1 MRLPSSTSIR
11 PRSWMFYTF
20 DFGKLPVGLLMPWE
34 GSATVAGAERIQR
47 GLQGG
52 SGSLAEPVDAATRP
66 NWRGY
71 LVILTGLFMLSN
83 LYLISMVAPTDF
95 VLGHIQRV
103 FYFHVPIAVMSF
115 LAFFLVFV
123 ASAIYLVR
131 RGPRWDSLAHS
142 CAEVGLLFVT
152 LALLTGVIWARPVWG
167 TWWTWE
173 PRLTTTL
180 ILWLIYVAYLM
191 IRFNAPNSSK
201 GARYSAVVG
210 IVGFV
215 DVPIVYYS
223 VVWWRSI
230 HPAPVVGPFSEA
242 NALDGTMLAILMF
255 SLVSFF
261 LLFLCLMI
269 DRMALRDAEDQVR
282 GIRFNLRRA
291 GR

>member
-1 MRLPSSTSIR
+1 
-11 PRSWMFYTF
+11 
-20 DFGKLPVGLLMPWE
+20 MPWE
-34 GSATVAGAERIQR
+34 RSAAVAGTERIQR
-47 GLQGG
+47 GLHRGLR
-52 SGSLAEPVDAATRP
+52 SLAEPVDAAKHL

-71 LVILTGLFMLSN
+71 LVILSGLVMLFN

-95 VLGHIQRV
+95 VLGNIQRV

-131 RGPRWDSLAHS
+131 RDPRWDRLAHAS
-142 CAEVGLLFVT
+142 AEVGLLFVT

-191 IRFNAPNSSK
+191 MRAYAPNQSK
-201 GARYSAVVG
+201 GSLYSAVVG

-230 HPAPVVGPFSEA
+230 HPSPVVGPLSEA
-242 NALDGTMLAILMF
+242 GALNGTMLAILMF
-255 SLVSFF
+255 AFVSFF
-261 LLFLCLMI
+261 LLFLCLVLE
-269 DRMALRDAEDQVR
+269 RMALRNAEDQL
-282 GIRFNLRRA
+282 GAIRLTLRRA